1 MLAVYKESTG
11 KVVYTIERKYSIT
24 ESNLSLKTGRN
35 YLITDEE
42 FIRSSRHRIINGQAK
57 LLPFIKLSTDKTEI
71 DISTKP
77 TFTLTV
83 DITDTLE
90 DETFD
95 EVNIYVEDAT
105 FTVNLT
111 ENQGSINI
119 ELTNIGKYW
128 IECKDDEFRS
138 EHLQVE
144 AI

>member
-1 MLAVYKESTG
+1 VLAVYKESTG